1 MGARFTRSG
10 YPTDPIVFFQLT
22 ESLTI
27 VTMKLFLNTIRI
39 TTTFLSAALING
51 AATAQTVTVAD
62 AWVRATVAAQRATG
76 AFLKLTVQGADAT
89 LIAAASPVAGVT
101 QIHEMA
107 MSEGVM
113 RMREVAGGLTLKAGQ
128 SFELKPGGY
137 HIMMMDL
144 KQPVKAG
151 DRVPLT
157 LTFKQANGRQTT
169 AQVDAEV
176 RGLNGQAAMQHG
188 KMH

>member
-1 MGARFTRSG
+1 M
-10 YPTDPIVFFQLT
+10 
-22 ESLTI
+22 
-27 VTMKLFLNTIRI
+27 
-39 TTTFLSAALING
+39 ING
-51 AATAQTVTVAD
+51 AAMAQTLTVVD
-62 AWVRATVAAQRATG
+62 AWVRATVPAQNATG
-76 AFLKLTVQGADAT
+76 AFLKLTIKGADAT
-89 LIAAASPVAGVT
+89 LIAASSPVAGVT
-101 QIHEMA
+101 QIHEMV

-113 RMREVAGGLTLKAGQ
+113 RMREVTGGVSLKAGQ

-157 LTFKQANGRQTT
+157 LTFKQANGQQTT
-169 AQVDAEV
+169 TQVDAEV
-176 RGLNGQAAMQHG
+176 RGLNGQAVILHG

>member
-1 MGARFTRSG
+1 
-10 YPTDPIVFFQLT
+10 
-22 ESLTI
+22 
-27 VTMKLFLNTIRI
+27 MKPVLNPVRI
-39 TTTFLSAALING
+39 TTILLSAAMING
-51 AATAQTVTVAD
+51 AAMAQTLTVVD
-62 AWVRATVAAQRATG
+62 AWVRATVPAQNATG
-76 AFLKLTVQGADAT
+76 AFLKLTIKGADAT
-89 LIAAASPVAGVT
+89 LIAASSPVAAVT
-101 QIHEMA
+101 QIHEMV

-113 RMREVAGGLTLKAGQ
+113 RMREVTGGVSLKAGE

-157 LTFKQANGRQTT
+157 LTFKQADGQQTIT
-169 AQVDAEV
+169 QVDAEV
-176 RGLNGQAAMQHG
+176 RGLNGQAAMPHG

>member
-1 MGARFTRSG
+1 
-10 YPTDPIVFFQLT
+10 
-22 ESLTI
+22 
-27 VTMKLFLNTIRI
+27 
-39 TTTFLSAALING
+39 
-51 AATAQTVTVAD
+51 
-62 AWVRATVAAQRATG
+62 
-76 AFLKLTVQGADAT
+76 
-89 LIAAASPVAGVT
+89 
-101 QIHEMA
+101 MA

-113 RMREVAGGLTLKAGQ
+113 RMREVAGGLALKAGQ
-128 SFELKPGGY
+128 RFELKPGGY

-169 AQVDAEV
+169 TQVDAEV
-176 RGLNGQAAMQHG
+176 RGLNGEQTIQHG

>member
-1 MGARFTRSG
+1 MTR
-10 YPTDPIVFFQLT
+10 
-22 ESLTI
+22 
-27 VTMKLFLNTIRI
+27 FLNLIRLTTIL
-39 TTTFLSAALING
+39 LSAALING

-89 LIAAASPVAGVT
+89 LIAVTSPVAGVT

-113 RMREVAGGLTLKAGQ
+113 RMREVTGGVPLKAGQ
-128 SFELKPGGY
+128 IFELKPGGY

-151 DRVPLT
+151 DRVLLS
-157 LTFKQANGRQTT
+157 LTFKQANGQQTT
-169 AQVDAEV
+169 TQVDAEV
-176 RGLNGQAAMQHG
+176 RGLNGQAAMPHG

>member
-1 MGARFTRSG
+1 MTR
-10 YPTDPIVFFQLT
+10 
-22 ESLTI
+22 
-27 VTMKLFLNTIRI
+27 FLNLIRLTTIL
-39 TTTFLSAALING
+39 LSAALING

-89 LIAAASPVAGVT
+89 LIAVTSPVAGVT

-113 RMREVAGGLTLKAGQ
+113 RMREVTGGVPLKAGQ
-128 SFELKPGGY
+128 IFELKPGGY

-151 DRVPLT
+151 DRVLLS
-157 LTFKQANGRQTT
+157 LTFKQANGQQTT
-169 AQVDAEV
+169 TQVDVEV
-176 RGLNGQAAMQHG
+176 RGLNGQAAMPHG

>member
-1 MGARFTRSG
+1 MTR
-10 YPTDPIVFFQLT
+10 
-22 ESLTI
+22 
-27 VTMKLFLNTIRI
+27 FLNLIRLTTIL
-39 TTTFLSAALING
+39 LSAALING

-89 LIAAASPVAGVT
+89 LIAVTSPVAGVT

-113 RMREVAGGLTLKAGQ
+113 RMREVTGGVPLKAGQ
-128 SFELKPGGY
+128 NFELKPGGY

-151 DRVPLT
+151 DRVLLS
-157 LTFKQANGRQTT
+157 LTFKQANGQQTT
-169 AQVDAEV
+169 TQVDAEV
-176 RGLNGQAAMQHG
+176 RGLNGQAAMPHG
-188 KMH
+188 KTH

>member
-1 MGARFTRSG
+1 MTHFLNFTR
-10 YPTDPIVFFQLT
+10 LT
-22 ESLTI
+22 TI
-27 VTMKLFLNTIRI
+27 L
-39 TTTFLSAALING
+39 LSAALING

-76 AFLKLTVQGADAT
+76 AFLKLSIQGADAN
-89 LIAAASPVAGVT
+89 LIAASSPVAGVT

-113 RMREVAGGLTLKAGQ
+113 RMREVTGGVPLKAGQ

-157 LTFKQANGRQTT
+157 LTFKQGDGQQTT
-169 AQVDAEV
+169 TQVDAEV

>member
-1 MGARFTRSG
+1 M
-10 YPTDPIVFFQLT
+10 
-22 ESLTI
+22 
-27 VTMKLFLNTIRI
+27 
-39 TTTFLSAALING
+39 ING
-51 AATAQTVTVAD
+51 VATAQTVTVAD

-89 LIAAASPVAGVT
+89 LIAASSPVAGVT

-107 MSEGVM
+107 MSDGVM
-113 RMREVAGGLTLKAGQ
+113 RMGEVKGGVPLKAGQ
-128 SFELKPGGY
+128 IFELKPGGY

-144 KQPVKAG
+144 KQPVKPG

-157 LTFKQANGRQTT
+157 LTFKQANGQQTIT
-169 AQVDAEV
+169 QVDAEV
-176 RGLNGQAAMQHG
+176 RGLNGQAAMPHG

>member
-1 MGARFTRSG
+1 MTRSLNF
-10 YPTDPIVFFQLT
+10 IRLT
-22 ESLTI
+22 AIL
-27 VTMKLFLNTIRI
+27 
-39 TTTFLSAALING
+39 LSAAMING

-76 AFLKLTVQGADAT
+76 AFLKLSIQGADAT
-89 LIAAASPVAGVT
+89 LIAASSPVAGVT

-113 RMREVAGGLTLKAGQ
+113 RMREVTGGVPLKAGQ

-157 LTFKQANGRQTT
+157 LTFKQGDGQQTT
-169 AQVDAEV
+169 TQVDAEV

>member
-1 MGARFTRSG
+1 MTR
-10 YPTDPIVFFQLT
+10 
-22 ESLTI
+22 
-27 VTMKLFLNTIRI
+27 FLNLIRLTTIL
-39 TTTFLSAALING
+39 LSAALING

-89 LIAAASPVAGVT
+89 LIAVTSPVAGVT

-113 RMREVAGGLTLKAGQ
+113 RMREVTGGVPLKAGQ
-128 SFELKPGGY
+128 IFELKPGGY

-151 DRVPLT
+151 DRVLLS
-157 LTFKQANGRQTT
+157 LTFKQANGQQTT
-169 AQVDAEV
+169 NQVDVEV
-176 RGLNGQAAMQHG
+176 RGLNGQAAMPHG
-188 KMH
+188 KTH

>member
-1 MGARFTRSG
+1 MTR
-10 YPTDPIVFFQLT
+10 
-22 ESLTI
+22 
-27 VTMKLFLNTIRI
+27 FLNLIRLTTIL
-39 TTTFLSAALING
+39 LSAALING
-51 AATAQTVTVAD
+51 VATAQTVTVAD

-89 LIAAASPVAGVT
+89 LIAVTSPVAGVT

-113 RMREVAGGLTLKAGQ
+113 RMREVTGGVPLKAGQ
-128 SFELKPGGY
+128 IFELKPGGY

-151 DRVPLT
+151 DRVLLS
-157 LTFKQANGRQTT
+157 LTFKQANGQQTT
-169 AQVDAEV
+169 TQVDAEV
-176 RGLNGQAAMQHG
+176 RGLNGQAAMPHG

>member
-1 MGARFTRSG
+1 MTR
-10 YPTDPIVFFQLT
+10 
-22 ESLTI
+22 
-27 VTMKLFLNTIRI
+27 FLNLIRL
-39 TTTFLSAALING
+39 TTVLLSAALING
-51 AATAQTVTVAD
+51 VATAQTVTVAD

-89 LIAAASPVAGVT
+89 LIAVSAPVAGVT

-113 RMREVAGGLTLKAGQ
+113 RMREVTGGVPLKAGQ
-128 SFELKPGGY
+128 SFELKPGDY

-157 LTFKQANGRQTT
+157 LTFKQANGQQITT
-169 AQVDAEV
+169 QVDAEV
-176 RGLNGQAAMQHG
+176 RGLNGQAAMPHG

>member
-1 MGARFTRSG
+1 MTR
-10 YPTDPIVFFQLT
+10 
-22 ESLTI
+22 
-27 VTMKLFLNTIRI
+27 FLNLIRLTTIL
-39 TTTFLSAALING
+39 LSAALING

-89 LIAAASPVAGVT
+89 LIAVTSPVAGVT

-113 RMREVAGGLTLKAGQ
+113 RMREVTGGVPLKAGQ
-128 SFELKPGGY
+128 NFELKPGGY

-151 DRVPLT
+151 DRVLLS
-157 LTFKQANGRQTT
+157 LTFKQANGQQTT
-169 AQVDAEV
+169 NQVDVEV
-176 RGLNGQAAMQHG
+176 RGLNGQAAMPHG

>member
-1 MGARFTRSG
+1 MTPFSNFIR
-10 YPTDPIVFFQLT
+10 LT
-22 ESLTI
+22 AIL
-27 VTMKLFLNTIRI
+27 
-39 TTTFLSAALING
+39 LSAAMING

-76 AFLKLTVQGADAT
+76 AFLKLSIQGADAT
-89 LIAAASPVAGVT
+89 LIAASSPVAGVT

-113 RMREVAGGLTLKAGQ
+113 RMREVTGGVPLKAGQ

-157 LTFKQANGRQTT
+157 LTFKQGDGQQTT
-169 AQVDAEV
+169 TQVDAEV

>member
-1 MGARFTRSG
+1 M
-10 YPTDPIVFFQLT
+10 
-22 ESLTI
+22 
-27 VTMKLFLNTIRI
+27 
-39 TTTFLSAALING
+39 ING
-51 AATAQTVTVAD
+51 VATAQTVTVAD

-76 AFLKLTVQGADAT
+76 AFLKLSIQGADAT
-89 LIAAASPVAGVT
+89 LIAASSPVAGVT

-113 RMREVAGGLTLKAGQ
+113 RMREVTGGVSLKTGQ
-128 SFELKPGGY
+128 SFELKPGGH

-157 LTFKQANGRQTT
+157 LTFKQGDGQQTT
-169 AQVDAEV
+169 TQVDAEV
-176 RGLNGQAAMQHG
+176 RGLNGQAAMPHG

>member
-1 MGARFTRSG
+1 MTRLLNF
-10 YPTDPIVFFQLT
+10 IRLT
-22 ESLTI
+22 TI
-27 VTMKLFLNTIRI
+27 L
-39 TTTFLSAALING
+39 LSAALING

-89 LIAAASPVAGVT
+89 LIAASSPVAGVT

-113 RMREVAGGLTLKAGQ
+113 RMREVTGGVPLKAGQ
-128 SFELKPGGY
+128 IFELKPGGY

-151 DRVPLT
+151 DRVLLS
-157 LTFKQANGRQTT
+157 LTFKQANGQQTT
-169 AQVDAEV
+169 NQVDVEV
-176 RGLNGQAAMQHG
+176 RGLNGQAAMPHG

>member
-1 MGARFTRSG
+1 MTR
-10 YPTDPIVFFQLT
+10 
-22 ESLTI
+22 
-27 VTMKLFLNTIRI
+27 FLNLIRLTTIL
-39 TTTFLSAALING
+39 LSTALING

-62 AWVRATVAAQRATG
+62 AWVRVTVAAQRATG

-89 LIAAASPVAGVT
+89 LIAASSPVAGVT

-113 RMREVAGGLTLKAGQ
+113 RMREVTGGVPLKAGQ
-128 SFELKPGGY
+128 IFELKPGGY

-151 DRVPLT
+151 DQVPLT
-157 LTFKQANGRQTT
+157 LTFKQANGQQITT
-169 AQVDAEV
+169 QVDAEV
-176 RGLNGQAAMQHG
+176 RGLNGQAAMPHG
-188 KMH
+188 KTH

>member
-1 MGARFTRSG
+1 MKRFS
-10 YPTDPIVFFQLT
+10 
-22 ESLTI
+22 
-27 VTMKLFLNTIRI
+27 NTIRI
-39 TTTFLSAALING
+39 STILLSAAMISG

>member
-1 MGARFTRSG
+1 MTR
-10 YPTDPIVFFQLT
+10 
-22 ESLTI
+22 
-27 VTMKLFLNTIRI
+27 FLNLIRLTTIL
-39 TTTFLSAALING
+39 LSAALING

-89 LIAAASPVAGVT
+89 LIAASSPVAGVT

-113 RMREVAGGLTLKAGQ
+113 RMREVTGGVPLKAGQ
-128 SFELKPGGY
+128 IFELKPGGY

-151 DRVPLT
+151 DRVLLS
-157 LTFKQANGRQTT
+157 LTFKQANGQQTT
-169 AQVDAEV
+169 TQVDAEV
-176 RGLNGQAAMQHG
+176 RGLNGQAAMPHG
-188 KMH
+188 EMH

>member
-1 MGARFTRSG
+1 MTRLLNF
-10 YPTDPIVFFQLT
+10 IRLT
-22 ESLTI
+22 TI
-27 VTMKLFLNTIRI
+27 L
-39 TTTFLSAALING
+39 LSAALING

-89 LIAAASPVAGVT
+89 LIAASSPVASVT

-113 RMREVAGGLTLKAGQ
+113 RMREVTGGVPLKAGQ

-157 LTFKQANGRQTT
+157 LIFKQANGQQMTT
-169 AQVDAEV
+169 QVDAEV
-176 RGLNGQAAMQHG
+176 RGLNGQAAMPHG

>member
-1 MGARFTRSG
+1 MTR
-10 YPTDPIVFFQLT
+10 
-22 ESLTI
+22 
-27 VTMKLFLNTIRI
+27 FLNLIRLTTIL
-39 TTTFLSAALING
+39 LSAALING

-89 LIAAASPVAGVT
+89 LIAVTSPVAGVT

-113 RMREVAGGLTLKAGQ
+113 RMREVTGGVPLKAGQ
-128 SFELKPGGY
+128 NFELKPGGY

-151 DRVPLT
+151 DRVLLS
-157 LTFKQANGRQTT
+157 LTFKQANGQQTT
-169 AQVDAEV
+169 NQVDVEV
-176 RGLNGQAAMQHG
+176 RGLNGQAAMPHG
-188 KMH
+188 KTH

>member
-1 MGARFTRSG
+1 MTRLLNSIR
-10 YPTDPIVFFQLT
+10 PA
-22 ESLTI
+22 TI
-27 VTMKLFLNTIRI
+27 L
-39 TTTFLSAALING
+39 LSAAMING

-76 AFLKLTVQGADAT
+76 AFLKLSIQGADAN
-89 LIAAASPVAGVT
+89 LIAASSPVAGVT

-113 RMREVAGGLTLKAGQ
+113 RMREVTGGVPLKAGQ

-157 LTFKQANGRQTT
+157 LTFKQANGQQTT
-169 AQVDAEV
+169 TQVDAEV
-176 RGLNGQAAMQHG
+176 RGLNGQAAMPHG
-188 KMH
+188 KTH

>member
-1 MGARFTRSG
+1 MTR
-10 YPTDPIVFFQLT
+10 
-22 ESLTI
+22 
-27 VTMKLFLNTIRI
+27 FLNLIRLTTIL
-39 TTTFLSAALING
+39 LSAALING

-89 LIAAASPVAGVT
+89 LIAVTSPVAGVT

-107 MSEGVM
+107 MSKGVM
-113 RMREVAGGLTLKAGQ
+113 RMREVIGGVPLKAGQ
-128 SFELKPGGY
+128 IFELKPGGY

-151 DRVPLT
+151 DRVLLS
-157 LTFKQANGRQTT
+157 LTFKQANGQQTT

-176 RGLNGQAAMQHG
+176 RGLNGEATMQHG

>member
-1 MGARFTRSG
+1 MTRLLNF
-10 YPTDPIVFFQLT
+10 IRLT
-22 ESLTI
+22 TI
-27 VTMKLFLNTIRI
+27 L
-39 TTTFLSAALING
+39 LSAALING

-89 LIAAASPVAGVT
+89 LIAASSPVASVT

-113 RMREVAGGLTLKAGQ
+113 RMREVTGGVPLKAGER
-128 SFELKPGGY
+128 FELKPGGY

-157 LTFKQANGRQTT
+157 LIFKQANGQQTT
-169 AQVDAEV
+169 TQVDAEV
-176 RGLNGQAAMQHG
+176 RGLNGQAAMPHG

>member
-1 MGARFTRSG
+1 MTPFSNFIR
-10 YPTDPIVFFQLT
+10 LT
-22 ESLTI
+22 AIL
-27 VTMKLFLNTIRI
+27 
-39 TTTFLSAALING
+39 LSAAMING

-76 AFLKLTVQGADAT
+76 AFLKLSIQGTDAT
-89 LIAAASPVAGVT
+89 LIAASSPVAGVT

-113 RMREVAGGLTLKAGQ
+113 RMREVTGGVPLKAGQ

-157 LTFKQANGRQTT
+157 LTFKQGDGQQTT
-169 AQVDAEV
+169 TQVDAEV

>member
-1 MGARFTRSG
+1 MTR
-10 YPTDPIVFFQLT
+10 
-22 ESLTI
+22 
-27 VTMKLFLNTIRI
+27 FLNLIRLTTIL
-39 TTTFLSAALING
+39 LSAALING

-89 LIAAASPVAGVT
+89 LIAVTSPVAGVT

-113 RMREVAGGLTLKAGQ
+113 RMREVTGGVPLKAGQ
-128 SFELKPGGY
+128 IFELKPGGY

-151 DRVPLT
+151 DRVLLS
-157 LTFKQANGRQTT
+157 LTFKQANGQQTT
-169 AQVDAEV
+169 TQVDVEV
-176 RGLNGQAAMQHG
+176 RGLNGQAAMPHG
-188 KMH
+188 KTH

>member
-1 MGARFTRSG
+1 MTR
-10 YPTDPIVFFQLT
+10 
-22 ESLTI
+22 
-27 VTMKLFLNTIRI
+27 FLNLIRLTTIL
-39 TTTFLSAALING
+39 LSAALING

-89 LIAAASPVAGVT
+89 LIAVTSPVAGVT

-107 MSEGVM
+107 MSKGVM
-113 RMREVAGGLTLKAGQ
+113 RMREVIGGVPLKAGQ
-128 SFELKPGGY
+128 IFELKPGGY

-151 DRVPLT
+151 DRVLLS
-157 LTFKQANGRQTT
+157 LTFKQANGQQTT
-169 AQVDAEV
+169 TQVDAEV
-176 RGLNGQAAMQHG
+176 RGLNGQAAMPHG
-188 KMH
+188 KTH

>member
-1 MGARFTRSG
+1 MTR
-10 YPTDPIVFFQLT
+10 
-22 ESLTI
+22 
-27 VTMKLFLNTIRI
+27 FLNLIRLTTIL
-39 TTTFLSAALING
+39 LSAALING
-51 AATAQTVTVAD
+51 ATTAQTVTVAD

-76 AFLKLTVQGADAT
+76 AFLKLTVQGGDAT
-89 LIAAASPVAGVT
+89 LIAASSPVAGVT

-113 RMREVAGGLTLKAGQ
+113 RMREVPGGVPLKAGQ

-157 LTFKQANGRQTT
+157 LTIKQANGQQITT
-169 AQVDAEV
+169 QVDAEV
-176 RGLNGQAAMQHG
+176 RGLNGQAAMPHG

>member
-1 MGARFTRSG
+1 M
-10 YPTDPIVFFQLT
+10 
-22 ESLTI
+22 
-27 VTMKLFLNTIRI
+27 
-39 TTTFLSAALING
+39 ING
-51 AATAQTVTVAD
+51 VATAQPVTVAD

-89 LIAAASPVAGVT
+89 LIAASSPAAGVT

-113 RMREVAGGLTLKAGQ
+113 RMREVTGGVPLKAGQ
-128 SFELKPGGY
+128 SFELKPGSY

-157 LTFKQANGRQTT
+157 LTFKQGDGQQTT
-169 AQVDAEV
+169 TQVDAEV
-176 RGLNGQAAMQHG
+176 RSLNGQAAIQHG

>member
-1 MGARFTRSG
+1 MTR
-10 YPTDPIVFFQLT
+10 
-22 ESLTI
+22 
-27 VTMKLFLNTIRI
+27 FLNLIRLTTIL
-39 TTTFLSAALING
+39 LSAALING
-51 AATAQTVTVAD
+51 VATAQTVTVAD

-89 LIAAASPVAGVT
+89 LIAVTSPVAGVT

-113 RMREVAGGLTLKAGQ
+113 RMREVTGGVPLKAGQ
-128 SFELKPGGY
+128 IFELKPGGY

-151 DRVPLT
+151 DRVLLS
-157 LTFKQANGRQTT
+157 LTFKQANGQQTT
-169 AQVDAEV
+169 TQVDAEV

>member
-1 MGARFTRSG
+1 MTR
-10 YPTDPIVFFQLT
+10 
-22 ESLTI
+22 
-27 VTMKLFLNTIRI
+27 FLNLIRLTTIL
-39 TTTFLSAALING
+39 LSAALING

-62 AWVRATVAAQRATG
+62 AWVRVTVAAQRATG

-89 LIAAASPVAGVT
+89 LIAVTSPVAGVT

-113 RMREVAGGLTLKAGQ
+113 RMREVKGGMPLKAGQ
-128 SFELKPGGY
+128 IFELKPGGY

-151 DRVPLT
+151 DRVLLS
-157 LTFKQANGRQTT
+157 LTFKQANGQQTT
-169 AQVDAEV
+169 TQVDAEV
-176 RGLNGQAAMQHG
+176 RGLNGQAAMPHG
-188 KMH
+188 KTH

>member
-1 MGARFTRSG
+1 MTR
-10 YPTDPIVFFQLT
+10 
-22 ESLTI
+22 
-27 VTMKLFLNTIRI
+27 FLNLIRLTTIL
-39 TTTFLSAALING
+39 LSAALING

-62 AWVRATVAAQRATG
+62 AWVRATVAAQGATG

-89 LIAAASPVAGVT
+89 LIAVTSPVAGVT

-113 RMREVAGGLTLKAGQ
+113 RMREVTGGVPLKAGQ
-128 SFELKPGGY
+128 IFELKPGGY

-151 DRVPLT
+151 DRVLLS
-157 LTFKQANGRQTT
+157 LTFKQANGQQTT
-169 AQVDAEV
+169 NQVDVEV
-176 RGLNGQAAMQHG
+176 RGLNGQAAMPHG

>member
-1 MGARFTRSG
+1 MTRSLNF
-10 YPTDPIVFFQLT
+10 IRLT
-22 ESLTI
+22 AIL
-27 VTMKLFLNTIRI
+27 
-39 TTTFLSAALING
+39 LSAAMING

-76 AFLKLTVQGADAT
+76 AFLKLSIQGADAN
-89 LIAAASPVAGVT
+89 LIAASSPVAGVT

-113 RMREVAGGLTLKAGQ
+113 RMREVTGGVPLKAGQ

-157 LTFKQANGRQTT
+157 LTFKQANGQQTT
-169 AQVDAEV
+169 TQVDAEV
-176 RGLNGQAAMQHG
+176 RGLNGQAAMPHG
-188 KMH
+188 KTH

>member
-1 MGARFTRSG
+1 MTR
-10 YPTDPIVFFQLT
+10 
-22 ESLTI
+22 
-27 VTMKLFLNTIRI
+27 FLNLIRLTTIL
-39 TTTFLSAALING
+39 LSAALING
-51 AATAQTVTVAD
+51 VATAQTVTVAD

-76 AFLKLTVQGADAT
+76 AFLKLSIQGADAT
-89 LIAAASPVAGVT
+89 LIAASSPVAGVT

-113 RMREVAGGLTLKAGQ
+113 RMREVTGGVPLKAGQ

-157 LTFKQANGRQTT
+157 LTFKQRDGQQTT
-169 AQVDAEV
+169 TQVDAEV

>member
-1 MGARFTRSG
+1 MTR
-10 YPTDPIVFFQLT
+10 
-22 ESLTI
+22 
-27 VTMKLFLNTIRI
+27 FLNLIRLTTIL
-39 TTTFLSAALING
+39 LSAALING

-89 LIAAASPVAGVT
+89 LIAVTSPVAGVT

-113 RMREVAGGLTLKAGQ
+113 RMRDVTGGVPLKAGQ
-128 SFELKPGGY
+128 IFELKPGGY

-151 DRVPLT
+151 DRVLLS
-157 LTFKQANGRQTT
+157 LTFKQANGQQTT
-169 AQVDAEV
+169 NQVDVEV
-176 RGLNGQAAMQHG
+176 RGLNGQAAMPHG